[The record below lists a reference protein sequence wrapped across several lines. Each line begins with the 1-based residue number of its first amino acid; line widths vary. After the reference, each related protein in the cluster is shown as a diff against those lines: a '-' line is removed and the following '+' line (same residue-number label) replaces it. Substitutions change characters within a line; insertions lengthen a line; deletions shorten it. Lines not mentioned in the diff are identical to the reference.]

1 MVLFHDLVSR
11 WPVRSFEVKSLV
23 LVGDGMADFPLDSCA
38 GQTPLAAAKTPAM
51 DKVAQ
56 QGISA
61 LFCPIPDGYP
71 AGSDIGNLSLFGY
84 NPDQTFTGRAP
95 LEAANQG
102 IDLASNQ
109 LAFRC
114 NLVTLRNGIMEDFTA
129 GHIRTEEASELID
142 ILNDKLDALNAQ
154 FHTGVSYRHLTIVT
168 PPEMQ
173 FPALSDLKC
182 TPPHDI
188 TGQEIAPHL
197 PQGEDNE
204 PIRSLM
210 TQSQDI
216 LKGHPVN
223 QRREDA
229 GKPPATSIWLWGQGK
244 APAMKTYPDLYGIN
258 GAVISAVDLVNGI
271 GRCAGLEVIT
281 VPGATGYLDT
291 NYAGKVSAALDALN
305 DVDFVYLHVEAPDE
319 ASHEGKVDLKL
330 QAIEDFDQKVVA
342 PCLAHALDRG
352 DCRVLVAPDHIT
364 AISTRTH
371 ASGPVPFALCGPGV
385 QTDERTSYSEQ
396 EAEKSGISFPRGHDL
411 VPQIISAET
420 IASA

>member
-1 MVLFHDLVSR
+1 M
-11 WPVRSFEVKSLV
+11 KSLV
-23 LVGDGMADFPLDSCA
+23 LIGDGMADYPLDSCA
-38 GQTPLAAAKTPAM
+38 GQTPLAAANTPAM

-56 QGISA
+56 LGISA

-84 NPDQTFTGRAP
+84 NPDQNFTGRAP
-95 LEAANQG
+95 LEAVNQG
-102 IDLASNQ
+102 IDLTSNQ

-114 NLVTLRNGIMEDFTA
+114 NLVTIHKGIMEEFTA
-129 GHIRTEEASELID
+129 GHIETEEASELID
-142 ILNDKLDALNAQ
+142 LLNEHLDDLNAQ
-154 FHTGVSYRHLTIVT
+154 FYAGVSYRHLTIVT
-168 PPEMQ
+168 PTEGQ
-173 FPALSDLKC
+173 VTSLSNLKC

-188 TGQEIAPHL
+188 TGQIVDQHL
-197 PQGEDNE
+197 PQGEGNE
-204 PIRSLM
+204 AIRSLIN
-210 TQSQDI
+210 QSQDI

-244 APAMKTYPDLYGIN
+244 APRMKTYLELYGIN

-271 GRCAGLEVIT
+271 GRCAGCEVIH

-291 NYAGKVSAALDALN
+291 DYAGKVSAALDAL
-305 DVDFVYLHVEAPDE
+305 DRVEFVYLHVEAADE

-330 QAIEDFDQKVVA
+330 KAIEDFDQKVVA

-371 ASGPVPFALCGPGV
+371 AGGPVPFAVCGPGV
-385 QTDERTSYSEQ
+385 QTDKRTSYSEQ
-396 EAEKSGISFPRGHDL
+396 EAEKSGISFPRGYEL
-411 VPQIISAET
+411 VPHIIGAKT
-420 IASA
+420 IVAA